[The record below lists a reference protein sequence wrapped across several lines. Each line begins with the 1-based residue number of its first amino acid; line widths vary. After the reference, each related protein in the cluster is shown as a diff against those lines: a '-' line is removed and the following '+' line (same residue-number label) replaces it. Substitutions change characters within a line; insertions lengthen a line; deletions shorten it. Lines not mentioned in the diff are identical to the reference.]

1 MAANTAPAP
10 DPLLRTCGY
19 LRCLVGAAPSSALAA
34 CAVVDLERGDAP
46 LETPDLPT
54 NQGQHQSRRGAP
66 CRPAASALPA
76 SATRRFP
83 AFVSHLQKSAHG
95 SSPAVFLV
103 SRQRGG
109 AAGALPWRGLVGSR
123 SGAH

>member
-1 MAANTAPAP
+1 MAANTAPVA

-19 LRCLVGAAPSSALAA
+19 SRCLVGAAPSSALAA
-34 CAVVDLERGDAP
+34 CAVVDLERGDTP

-66 CRPAASALPA
+66 CRSAASALPA

-95 SSPAVFLV
+95 SSPVVFFGV
-103 SRQRGG
+103 SPTGRSSGR
-109 AAGALPWRGLVGSR
+109 AAMARPGRLP
-123 SGAH
+123 